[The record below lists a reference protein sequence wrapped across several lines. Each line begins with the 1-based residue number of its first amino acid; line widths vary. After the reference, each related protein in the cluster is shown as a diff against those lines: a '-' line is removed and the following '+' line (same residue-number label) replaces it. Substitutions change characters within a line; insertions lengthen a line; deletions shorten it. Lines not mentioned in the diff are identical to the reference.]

1 VKRRPPQRGIRFRS
15 RPRSQ
20 DLPALRELVES
31 TRVFYPQELEIALE
45 LLHER
50 LRLGSKSGYEFFF
63 AERNGQ
69 LVGYCT
75 WGPVP
80 LTKAS
85 FDLYWIAV
93 APQAQGLGVGR
104 RLMALAEAA
113 VARRGGGQLFIETSS
128 REVYART
135 RRFYRAAAYRQAA
148 RLQDFYGPGD
158 HKIVFCK
165 SLAAAPRRRTK
176 PGGPRARR
184 RQDARKRRNRLI

>member
-1 VKRRPPQRGIRFRS
+1 VKKGQPRREIRFRTRTS
-15 RPRSQ
+15 PE
-20 DLPALRELVES
+20 DLSALRRLVES
-31 TRVFYPQELEIALE
+31 TRVFYPAELEIALE

-50 LRLGSKSGYEFFF
+50 LRLGSKSGYEFIF
-63 AERNGQ
+63 AERHGE

-93 APQAQGLGVGR
+93 APHAQGLGVGR
-104 RLMALAEAA
+104 ALMELAETA

-128 REVYART
+128 RAVYART
-135 RRFYRAAAYRQAA
+135 RRFYRAAGYGQAA
-148 RLQDFYGPGD
+148 RLREFYGPGD

-165 SLAAAPRRRTK
+165 SIAASTGRGAK
-176 PGGPRARR
+176 PGGASGRH
-184 RQDARKRRNRLI
+184 RKDVRKGHNRLI

>member
-1 VKRRPPQRGIRFRS
+1 MKSRRPQRGIRFRKRA
-15 RPRSQ
+15 RPE

-31 TRVFYPQELEIALE
+31 TRVFYPEELEIALE
-45 LLHER
+45 LLNER

-63 AERNGQ
+63 AERDGW

-93 APQAQGLGVGR
+93 APGAQGLGVGR

-135 RRFYRAAAYRQAA
+135 RRFYRSGRYRQAA
-148 RLQDFYGPGD
+148 RLRDFYGPGD

-165 SLAAAPRRRTK
+165 SIAAARTRGAK
-176 PGGPRARR
+176 PGRPRARR